1 MMKTQFPDDIF
12 RRAFE
17 ASNASILV
25 TTAKQP
31 DGSPDYAIIYANPA
45 FHQLTGY
52 SAHEVLGRNPRF
64 LCADDRAQD
73 DLARIRQ
80 ALAEE
85 RPTVAVLRNYR
96 KDGSLFWNEARIAPV
111 RAPDAGVTHWI
122 GIQYDVTESKRKED
136 QLQEAEGRFRLV
148 ADAAPV
154 MIWMSDSRKRCSY
167 VNKGWLEF
175 TGRSEEQVLGDGWA
189 ESLHAD
195 DRESSL
201 RTYRDAFDKRKSYR
215 MEYRLRRRDGAY
227 RWILTT
233 GVPRF
238 TEDGRL
244 EGYIGSCLDITE
256 RIEAV
261 RALRAS
267 EARFRSIAEHTY
279 DWESWIGPHK
289 TPLWINSAVERMT
302 GYSVEDCM
310 TMRNY
315 PLPVVHPKD
324 RQRLVHE
331 LRQPWGNNLP
341 FRIVRKDNSVR
352 WAAISW
358 HTIADDAGGFSG
370 VRTSV
375 RETSPPAASEADSD
389 GLEAS
394 ARRADVNVKYGFE

>member
-1 MMKTQFPDDIF
+1 MKERLTEGLFC
-12 RRAFE
+12 RACV

-25 TTAKQP
+25 TTAKE
-31 DGSPDYAIIYANPA
+31 PDYAIVYVNPA
-45 FHQLTGY
+45 FERLTGY
-52 SAHEVLGRNPRF
+52 SVQEVLGRNPRF

-85 RPTVAVLRNYR
+85 RATVAVLRNYR

-111 RAPDAGVTHWI
+111 RTPDGAVTHWI
-122 GIQYDVTESKRKED
+122 GIQYDVTERKRNED
-136 QLQEAEGRFRLV
+136 RLQEAEGRFRLA

-154 MIWMSDSRKRCSY
+154 MIWMSDAGKRCSY
-167 VNKGWLEF
+167 VNRGWLEF
-175 TGRSEEQVLGDGWA
+175 TGRSVEQVLGDGWA

-195 DRESSL
+195 DRESCL
-201 RTYRDAFDKRKSYR
+201 ATYSDAFDKRRSYR

-227 RWILTT
+227 RWILST
-233 GVPRF
+233 GVPRL

-256 RIEAV
+256 RIEAA

-289 TPLWINSAVERMT
+289 TPLWINCAVERMT

-310 TMRNY
+310 AMRNY
-315 PLPVVHPKD
+315 PLPLVHPKD
-324 RQRLVHE
+324 RQRFVRE
-331 LRQPWGNNLP
+331 LRRPQGNNLP
-341 FRIVRKDNSVR
+341 FRIVRKDGTVR
-352 WAAISW
+352 DAAISW
-358 HTIADDAGGFSG
+358 HTIASDDGGFSG
-370 VRTSV
+370 LRTSV
-375 RETSPPAASEADSD
+375 REISVP
-389 GLEAS
+389 AS
-394 ARRADVNVKYGFE
+394 AEPDTDSLDASSP

>member
-1 MMKTQFPDDIF
+1 MNDQLPEGLF
-12 RRAFE
+12 RRACE

-25 TTAKQP
+25 TTAKEP
-31 DGSPDYAIIYANPA
+31 GYSIVYVNPA
-45 FHQLTGY
+45 FEQLTGF
-52 SAHEVLGRNPRF
+52 SAQEVLGRNPRF
-64 LCADDRAQD
+64 LCVDDRAQD

-111 RAPDAGVTHWI
+111 RAPDGGITHWI
-122 GIQYDVTESKRKED
+122 GIQYDVTERKRNAD
-136 QLQEAEGRFRLV
+136 QLQEAERRFRLV

-154 MIWMSDSRKRCSY
+154 MIWMSDSDKRCVY
-167 VNKGWLEF
+167 VNRGWLEF
-175 TGRSEEQVLGDGWA
+175 TGRSEEQVLGDAWT

-195 DRESSL
+195 DRESCL
-201 RTYRDAFDKRKSYR
+201 ATYRDAVDKRKPYR

-227 RWILTT
+227 RWILAT
-233 GVPRF
+233 GVPRL

-256 RIEAV
+256 RIDAA

-289 TPLWINSAVERMT
+289 KPLWINSAVERMT

-310 TMRNY
+310 AMRNY
-315 PLPVVHPKD
+315 PLPLVHRED
-324 RQRLVHE
+324 RQRFVRE
-331 LRQPWGNNLP
+331 LRQPQGDNLP
-341 FRIVRKDNSVR
+341 FRIVGKDNSVR
-352 WAAISW
+352 CAAISW
-358 HTIADDAGGFSG
+358 HTIADDDGGFSG

-375 RETSPPAASEADSD
+375 RETSTSAAR
-389 GLEAS
+389 GLDTDNREAS
-394 ARRADVNVKYGFE
+394 DSREDLTNGFD